1 MRKTASTILMY
12 AFLAVFAVGFLYP
25 FLWMLSGSFK
35 SDFDV
40 MKLNLI
46 SSHFTTGNYA
56 LVFDRIPIFR
66 AFLNSLI
73 VAVAVTG
80 SVVVFGGIVGYA
92 LAKVKWKGS
101 KYLTVFL
108 IFTMTLPFQLTLIPL
123 YTMIVKFGLTDNLF
137 GLILPNM
144 MTAVS
149 IIMFRQFFV
158 SVPDSLIEAAR
169 IDGCGELGLIF
180 KIVMPLSRPA
190 VVTVSIL
197 TFLTS
202 WNDVLWPLIVI
213 RNRSLMTLPQL
224 ITVFVL
230 GGEAESHLGAE
241 LAASTMLAV
250 PILVLYIFFQ
260 RYFIQSFISSGVKG

>member
-1 MRKTASTILMY
+1 MRKGASKLLTYL
-12 AFLAVFAVGFLYP
+12 FLAVFAVGFLYP
-25 FLWMLSGSFK
+25 FLWMLSGSFRP
-35 SDFDV
+35 DFDV
-40 MKLNLI
+40 MKLKLL
-46 SSHFTTGNYA
+46 SSHFTIGNYS
-56 LVFDRIPIFR
+56 LVFSRIPIMR

-92 LAKVKWKGS
+92 LAKIKWRGS

-108 IFTMTLPFQLTLIPL
+108 LFTMTLPFQLTLIPL
-123 YTMIVKFGLTDNLF
+123 YTMVMKFGLTDNLL

-144 MTAVS
+144 MTAIS

-158 SVPDSLIEAAR
+158 SLPDSLIEAAR
-169 IDGCGELGLIF
+169 IDGCSELRLIF
-180 KIVMPLSRPA
+180 KVVMPLSKPA
-190 VVTVSIL
+190 VMTVAII

-213 RNRSLMTLPQL
+213 RDRSLMTLPQL

-241 LAASTMLAV
+241 LAASTLLAV
-250 PILVLYIFFQ
+250 PILILYAFFQ
-260 RYFIQSFISSGVKG
+260 RFFIQSFVSSGVKG

>member
-1 MRKTASTILMY
+1 MKRNFSTLVTY
-12 AFLAVFAVGFLYP
+12 FFLAVFAAGFLYP

-35 SDFDV
+35 PDFDV
-40 MKLNLI
+40 MKLSLL
-46 SSHFTTGNYA
+46 SSHFTLGNYA
-56 LVFDRIPIFR
+56 LVFSRIPIVR
-66 AFLNSLI
+66 AFFNSLI
-73 VAVAVTG
+73 VAMTVTG
-80 SVVVFGGIVGYA
+80 SVVVFGGIVGYS
-92 LAKVKWKGS
+92 LAKIKWKGS
-101 KYLTVFL
+101 RYLTVFL
-108 IFTMTLPFQLTLIPL
+108 LFTMTLPFQLTLIPL
-123 YTMIVKFGLTDNLF
+123 YTMIVKFGLTDNLL

-144 MTAVS
+144 MTALS

-158 SVPDSLIEAAR
+158 SIPDSLIEAAR
-169 IDGCGELGLIF
+169 MDGCSELKLIF
-180 KIVMPLSRPA
+180 KIVMPLSKPA
-190 VVTVSIL
+190 VMTVAII

-213 RNRSLMTLPQL
+213 RNQSLMTLPQL

-250 PILVLYIFFQ
+250 PILLLYMFFQ

>member
-1 MRKTASTILMY
+1 MRNRLSTFVTY
-12 AFLAVFAVGFLYP
+12 VFLALFAVGFLYP
-25 FLWMLSGSFK
+25 FLWMMSGSFK
-35 SDFDV
+35 PDFDV
-40 MKLNLI
+40 MKLGLL
-46 SSHFTTGNYA
+46 SSHLTAGNNA
-56 LVFDRIPIFR
+56 LVFDRIPVMR

-80 SVVVFGGIVGYA
+80 SVVVFGGIVGYS
-92 LAKVKWKGS
+92 LAKVKWKGA

-108 IFTMTLPFQLTLIPL
+108 LFTMTLPFQLTLIPL
-123 YTMIVKFGLTDNLF
+123 YTMIVKFGLTDNLL

-149 IIMFRQFFV
+149 IIMFRQFFIAI
-158 SVPDSLIEAAR
+158 PDSLIEAAR
-169 IDGCGELGLIF
+169 IDGCSELGLIF
-180 KIVMPLSRPA
+180 KVVMPLSRPA
-190 VVTVSIL
+190 VLTVAII

-250 PILVLYIFFQ
+250 PILMLYIFFQ